1 VHGFTIANTDARYEE
16 QEIVEKSV
24 AELGIRHTNVSLDAG
39 DFLSKLR
46 TLVRYHD
53 APGYTITSFTSW
65 MLMEAI
71 AAHGYRIA
79 VSGTSADEL
88 FTGYYDHHLQY
99 LAEVRGNA
107 SLFAAASDGWRRN
120 VRPWVRNPYLSDP
133 DQFVKNPDFRGHIFL
148 NSDCFAERLC
158 RPWSEPFTESRYTNG
173 LLRNRMLNELFH
185 EATPVILHEDDLNAM
200 YFSIENR
207 SPFLD
212 RALFEFC
219 HSIPTEHLIR
229 DGFAKVVLRDA
240 MRGIVPDCVL
250 DSSRKV
256 GFNAPIHSLLDMHD
270 SATRAAMLDDSPIFE
285 HVRRDAIE
293 HLMSTP
299 AMANSESKFL
309 FNFLSAKLFLEECA
323 SLQKSSAGNARITQS
338 MPRPVEEA
346 A

>member
-1 VHGFTIANTDARYEE
+1 
-16 QEIVEKSV
+16 
-24 AELGIRHTNVSLDAG
+24 
-39 DFLSKLR
+39 
-46 TLVRYHD
+46 
-53 APGYTITSFTSW
+53 
-65 MLMEAI
+65 
-71 AAHGYRIA
+71 
-79 VSGTSADEL
+79 
-88 FTGYYDHHLQY
+88 
-99 LAEVRGNA
+99 
-107 SLFAAASDGWRRN
+107 
-120 VRPWVRNPYLSDP
+120 
-133 DQFVKNPDFRGHIFL
+133 
-148 NSDCFAERLC
+148 
-158 RPWSEPFTESRYTNG
+158 
-173 LLRNRMLNELFH
+173 MLNELFH

-212 RALFEFC
+212 RGLFEFC
-219 HSIPTEHLIR
+219 HNIPTEHLIR

-323 SLQKSSAGNARITQS
+323 SLQKLSARNARISQS
-338 MPRPVEEA
+338 LPRQVEEA